1 MKATPSGNLIA
12 IQILRCVAALLV
24 VVWHSQLS
32 IKLFTRNYWSEGDSL
47 FRALHFPSFANHL
60 SVGVDI
66 FFCISGFIMSMLAAR
81 TKSANAGSFI
91 VDRFVRILPPY
102 WLFTTI
108 VIAVYLVN
116 PGFNFGEF
124 TGEAGQDAVRI
135 VESFLLAPQDKNP
148 VLGVG
153 WTLVHE
159 FLFYY
164 LVALLIFLKQGQRV
178 AAFLA
183 AAAGVGVL
191 LCLDGANPFYGYGL
205 SPYYVE
211 FFAGALAYRIYERT
225 SSIYPEA
232 QCAIAVSLYF
242 GVSAVLD
249 AFQASTSH
257 MLIQV
262 FGFGLVGF
270 LLISGIMGVDA
281 KYELTKFSAARLL
294 ARVGDA
300 SYSLYLSH
308 WFVLSSIGKIAV
320 LFSDAPVYLV
330 AIWQVAA
337 IASAVLFAVLFAE
350 YVELPFHR
358 RLLNH
363 LKCRRKKAAIVAPT
377 L

>member
-1 MKATPSGNLIA
+1 MKATLSGNLIA

-116 PGFNFGEF
+116 PGFNVGEF

-135 VESFLLAPQDKNP
+135 VKSFLLVPQDKNP

-153 WTLVHE
+153 WTLIHE

-164 LVALLIFLKQGQRV
+164 LVALLIFLKQGQR
-178 AAFLA
+178 
-183 AAAGVGVL
+183 
-191 LCLDGANPFYGYGL
+191 
-205 SPYYVE
+205 SPRFSRLQREWVSYYV
-211 FFAGALAYRIYERT
+211 LM
-225 SSIYPEA
+225 A
-232 QCAIAVSLYF
+232 Q
-242 GVSAVLD
+242 
-249 AFQASTSH
+249 T
-257 MLIQV
+257 
-262 FGFGLVGF
+262 
-270 LLISGIMGVDA
+270 
-281 KYELTKFSAARLL
+281 
-294 ARVGDA
+294 
-300 SYSLYLSH
+300 
-308 WFVLSSIGKIAV
+308 
-320 LFSDAPVYLV
+320 
-330 AIWQVAA
+330 
-337 IASAVLFAVLFAE
+337 
-350 YVELPFHR
+350 PFTDT
-358 RLLNH
+358 
-363 LKCRRKKAAIVAPT
+363 A
-377 L
+377 